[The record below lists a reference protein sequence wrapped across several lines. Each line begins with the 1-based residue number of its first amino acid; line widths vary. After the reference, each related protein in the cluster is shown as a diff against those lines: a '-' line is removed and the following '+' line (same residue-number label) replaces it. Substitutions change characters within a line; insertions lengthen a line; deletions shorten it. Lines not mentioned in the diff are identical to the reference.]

1 MPLLPL
7 NLRLAWLFSLALI
20 AVFGASLAT
29 AQEQEQQQE
38 AGLRGL
44 TMEEAAAIDDPEAPT
59 PDEAIRVLRG
69 GNARFF
75 TGNATR
81 PEVNAFNRRT
91 QILTQSPFAVVLG
104 CSDSRVPIE
113 IVFDQSLG
121 DIFAVRVAGNVVEPA
136 TAGSIEYAVEHLESQ
151 VVVVMGHEGCGA
163 VSAALLPMDEQEN
176 EPENVQFLL
185 ERIRPHV
192 EEVPELQDMKAYMR
206 EAVIRNVRAQVAE
219 LRRNPVVAQAE
230 DEGRIRVVGA
240 YYEISSGAVDFVE
253 E

>member
-1 MPLLPL
+1 
-7 NLRLAWLFSLALI
+7 
-20 AVFGASLAT
+20 
-29 AQEQEQQQE
+29 
-38 AGLRGL
+38 
-44 TMEEAAAIDDPEAPT
+44 MEEAAAIDDPEAPT